1 MAERFRIPW
10 TTGKFEIS
18 QPERTIVPPPEL
30 LKQWE
35 DDWFQEQENADV
47 LLVNAYAAGALAG
60 ADAELEACCEW
71 LHWQNLATHP
81 DLIPSLRAARRPKPP
96 SLKEQALMALED
108 GDTGPGASLTA
119 AEVSIIRRALEQLD
133 D

>member
-1 MAERFRIPW
+1 MTDHPM
-10 TTGKFEIS
+10 T
-18 QPERTIVPPPEL
+18 PPPEL

-60 ADAELEACCEW
+60 ADTELEACLTEVSF
-71 LHWQNLATHP
+71 LGSKSLA
-81 DLIPSLRAARRPKPP
+81 DKIRAGRRRKPP
-96 SLKEQALMALED
+96 SLKEQAL
-108 GDTGPGASLTA
+108 
-119 AEVSIIRRALEQLD
+119 AELAEWENVMDIAPDSPIRRALEQLD

>member
-1 MAERFRIPW
+1 MTDHPM
-10 TTGKFEIS
+10 T
-18 QPERTIVPPPEL
+18 PPTEL

-60 ADAELEACCEW
+60 ADAELEACCELLDKEINSGW
-71 LHWQNLATHP
+71 GLARQ
-81 DLIPSLRAARRPKPP
+81 IRATRRPKPP
-96 SLKEQALMALED
+96 SLKEQALDQLSHVED
-108 GDTGPGASLTA
+108 RYGVINTDY
-119 AEVSIIRRALEQLD
+119 IRRALEQLD

>member
-1 MAERFRIPW
+1 MTDHPI
-10 TTGKFEIS
+10 T
-18 QPERTIVPPPEL
+18 PPPEL

-60 ADAELEACCEW
+60 ADAELEACVKLLE
-71 LHWQNLATHP
+71 LSDKNARDFLY
-81 DLIPSLRAARRPKPP
+81 SARRPEPP
-96 SLKEQALMALED
+96 SLKEQALDQLKSVED
-108 GDTGPGASLTA
+108 RYGLINTDY
-119 AEVSIIRRALEQLD
+119 IRRALEQLD